1 MIHCTTYVNDQGQP
15 LAYFLEFKNVTE
27 EKDGKVKPVKYADH
41 FMSQECMHSKAQS
54 MAERYTQG
62 IVYKTVIEPDYL

>member
-1 MIHCTTYVNDQGQP
+1 MIHCTTYTDNQGNP

-27 EKDGKVKPVKYADH
+27 EKDGTAKVVKYADH

-62 IVYKTVIEPDYL
+62 IVYKTAIEPDYL